1 MENGNKNALL
11 LIDGFGE
18 TMLRNIEYWAELHW
32 DEFLELKKEFI
43 FDEETENINTSGRNL
58 DGLTFVITGSLNHFE
73 NRDQLKEKLE
83 SLGAKVSGSVS
94 AKTFALI
101 CNDDAGSS
109 KSKKAASLGIQV
121 WTEEQLL
128 EYIK

>member
-1 MENGNKNALL
+1 MFYFFINFFSLS
-11 LIDGFGE
+11 
-18 TMLRNIEYWAELHW
+18 
-32 DEFLELKKEFI
+32 LKKEFNFNSVKTGQNYI
-43 FDEETENINTSGRNL
+43 SKDLSGC
-58 DGLTFVITGSLNHFE
+58 TFVITGSLNHFE
-73 NRDQLKEKLE
+73 NRDQLKELLE